1 MDALTIRRYRGLTTP
16 QFPAAGRTEKPSAA
30 APAQKT
36 AKSTGLAVS
45 ETLRQLM
52 DKVSQT
58 ESHIRESHRRL
69 CKKRWSICGTR
80 LSG

>member
-1 MDALTIRRYRGLTTP
+1 M
-16 QFPAAGRTEKPSAA
+16 
-30 APAQKT
+30 
-36 AKSTGLAVS
+36 S

-58 ESHIRESHRRL
+58 ESHIRESHRTLQSGETVLDEVRSSLDRIAELAAKAAGSRTGRL